1 MSCVKGI
8 LPVPGGRET
17 YLSSEIENLELR
29 RLYKHKAYFFFNNLL
44 PQVQISLFCQFST
57 NILFIC
63 RKDINVLVIS
73 LSLIFLQGFCTYI
86 IEIFFC

>member
-29 RLYKHKAYFFFNNLL
+29 RLYEHKVYFFFNNLL
-44 PQVQISLFCQFST
+44 PQVQISLFCQFGT

-73 LSLIFLQGFCTYI
+73 LSLIFLWGFYTYI
-86 IEIFFC
+86 IKIFFC